1 MSVLQRSLSW
11 LRLRG
16 LLWRS
21 TLAVVLASTLAA
33 GVAITY
39 TAYST
44 SQRAHVTSQTQ
55 LNELLDTIESTLA
68 VACFAKDQTLAG
80 EVAQGLLSNADVL
93 AVVITSGQELLV
105 DRHRRPAGASDAS
118 LAQERLIYSPFD
130 KQMQVGSIQLIPDP
144 QLIDA
149 RIREEVWLAMLQLS
163 WQLAMVA
170 FAVVVIMLLFIVRPI
185 KAISDRL
192 HAMDPTTGERLATP
206 HSHLNT
212 EIGQLVIDIN
222 ALSDRLVSTLA
233 TERQLR
239 LQGEIGEK
247 RYHMIFNNAESGLF
261 LITDQGALTSWNP
274 AFARL
279 FAIGPQHL
287 VKHQPELNILDL
299 PWLNA
304 SQMSELVHQAAK
316 GSHAVSQE
324 LRIMMPNSQSSWVH
338 IVLSGVGDQLMQGVA
353 HDISDLKASEASA
366 RQLSVTDMLT
376 GVANRLGLEQQ
387 LHALV
392 QDHAASKAGG
402 FALLMV
408 NLDGFRQINDGVG
421 LPAGDSILKTT
432 TARLSACIK
441 SDDILARLA
450 ADGFCIILNQVTQ
463 GEVVDRIANRILQ
476 SIRQTYF
483 VDGSPINLHASIGI
497 ALFPNDGFDVPSL
510 LRQAELALDSAKM
523 ASGDTHVFFNPA
535 LAEAAEQ
542 RRHMES
548 DLRNAILRQEFV
560 LFFQPVIGL
569 RTHGI
574 AGAEALIRWRH
585 PTRGLV
591 PPDSFIPLAE
601 KTGLIVD
608 IGLFVLEG
616 ACQQLLAWKTR
627 GLDYTLSLNVS
638 GRQIPQGL
646 PPSKL
651 QEMVQHYGVS
661 PDKLALEITEGVML
675 QDIDKSLEWLDAV
688 HALGFRVYLDD
699 FGTGYSSLSY
709 LKRFPVDTL
718 KVDQSFVQDMRD
730 ENNENTLV
738 GAIIAM
744 GLSLGLEIVAEG
756 VELPSHLAALQR
768 MGCQYAQGFYF
779 SRPVPAEEFDTAVA
793 RITALLT
800 QPHA

>member
-1 MSVLQRSLSW
+1 MSVLLRSLGW

-44 SQRAHVTSQTQ
+44 SQRAHIASQTQ

-68 VACFAKDQTLAG
+68 VACFANDQTLAS

-105 DRHRRPAGASDAS
+105 DKRRRPAGASDAG
-118 LAQERLIYSPFD
+118 LAQQRLIYSPFD

-206 HSHLNT
+206 QSHLHT

-233 TERQLR
+233 TERRLR
-239 LQGEIGEK
+239 VQGEISER
-247 RYHMIFNNAESGLF
+247 RYHTIFDNAESGLF
-261 LITDQGALTSWNP
+261 LITDQGVLTSWNP
-274 AFARL
+274 AFTRL
-279 FAIGPQHL
+279 FAIGAQHL
-287 VKHQPELNILDL
+287 AKEQPELNILDL

-304 SQMSELVHQAAK
+304 SQMSDLVRQAAN
-316 GSHAVSQE
+316 GSSAVSQE
-324 LRIMMPNSQSSWVH
+324 LRIVMPDSQSSWVH
-338 IVLSGVGDQLMQGVA
+338 IVLSGVGDKQMQGVA
-353 HDISDLKASEASA
+353 HDISYLKASEASA

-392 QDHAASKAGG
+392 QDHAATNAGG

-421 LPAGDSILKTT
+421 LPAGDLILKTT

-441 SDDILARLA
+441 GDDILARLA

-463 GEVVDRIANRILQ
+463 GEVVDRIAHRVLQ
-476 SIRQTYF
+476 SIRQAYF
-483 VDGSPINLHASIGI
+483 FDGSPIYLQASIGI

-523 ASGDTHVFFNPA
+523 AGGNHHVFFNPE
-535 LAEAAEQ
+535 LAVAAEQ

-548 DLRNAILRQEFV
+548 DLRGAILRQEFV
-560 LFFQPVIGL
+560 LFFQPVIDL
-569 RTHGI
+569 RTHRI
-574 AGAEALIRWRH
+574 SGAEALIRWRH

-591 PPDSFIPLAE
+591 HPDSFISLAE

-616 ACQQLLAWKTR
+616 ACQQLLAWQNQ

-638 GRQIPQGL
+638 GRQIPQGI
-646 PPSKL
+646 PPAKL
-651 QEMVQHYGVS
+651 QEMVQHYGIS
-661 PDKLALEITEGVML
+661 PSQLALEITEGVML
-675 QDIDKSLEWLDAV
+675 QDIDKSLEWLGAV

-718 KVDQSFVQDMRD
+718 KVDQSFVQDMQD
-730 ENNENTLV
+730 DNNEYTLV

-756 VELPSHLAALQR
+756 VELPSHLEALQR
-768 MGCQYAQGFYF
+768 MGCQYAQGYYF
-779 SRPVPAEEFDTAVA
+779 SRPVPAEEFDAAAA
-793 RITALLT
+793 RITALLA
-800 QPHA
+800 QPSV